1 MATGEAVFQ
10 QVFSFV
16 IFQVNGFIWTD
27 IYTNTTSGTKFFI
40 DTHCYH
46 LFYLSPQ
53 ILFVTPQINVTIV
66 EQLVHRK
73 PEFTTQEHP
82 GSVQPELCSRLP
94 ATVTIITPHTQYF
107 HQNMYNLIRKWLRPN
122 RYREVITV
130 CLPLV
135 LGMSAA
141 TLMTFTDRIFLA
153 NYSLNAISAALP
165 AGITSYLFVAFFGG
179 VGGYAGIFIA
189 QYTGRGSHFKVGKV
203 LWQGIYF
210 TLASGIFFWLLA
222 IFGTEPLFTL
232 AGHPLDVQELE
243 RTYFSILCK
252 GSIFSVATVTLSTFF
267 TGRGLTRPV
276 MLITFFA
283 VMINIPLDYVL
294 IFGYGRIPELGIKG
308 AAIATVTAWLI
319 EVIFLVVLI
328 FTKKNNSHFGVFS
341 GYQFDRNIF
350 TRLMRFG
357 IPGSLQFTLD
367 ILAFTLFVLIIGR
380 IGKLELAATNIVI
393 SINSLAFMPSM
404 GVSQGVS
411 VLVGQALGR
420 KRPMQAAS
428 YIWSAIH
435 LLSAYIICLDL
446 LFIFAPDFVLAPFI
460 SEQQTIADQ
469 LVIRELCKKLLLIIS
484 AYLIFDGL
492 YMVFSGALRGAGDT
506 RFMMKA
512 IALISLVCFVLPVFV
527 GVQFFGMG
535 IISAW
540 LLVVLF
546 LVLLF
551 LVSGWRYRSGAWKK
565 MLVIESEDVT

>member
-1 MATGEAVFQ
+1 M
-10 QVFSFV
+10 S
-16 IFQVNGFIWTD
+16 
-27 IYTNTTSGTKFFI
+27 
-40 DTHCYH
+40 
-46 LFYLSPQ
+46 
-53 ILFVTPQINVTIV
+53 
-66 EQLVHRK
+66 
-73 PEFTTQEHP
+73 
-82 GSVQPELCSRLP
+82 
-94 ATVTIITPHTQYF
+94 
-107 HQNMYNLIRKWLRPN
+107 NMIRKWLQN
-122 RYREVITV
+122 SRYQEVTTV

-179 VGGYAGIFIA
+179 VGGYAGVFIA
-189 QYTGRGSHFKVGKV
+189 QYTGRGSHLKVGKV

-210 TLASGIFFWLLA
+210 TLASGICFWLLA
-222 IFGTEPLFTL
+222 IFGAEPIFSL
-232 AGHPLDVQELE
+232 AGHPQDVQELE
-243 RTYFSILCK
+243 RVYFSILCK
-252 GSIFSVATVTLSTFF
+252 GAVFSVATVTLSTFF

-283 VMINIPLDYVL
+283 VLINIPLDYVL

-308 AAIATVTAWLI
+308 AAIATVTAWII
-319 EVIFLVVLI
+319 EVLFLAALI
-328 FTKKNNSHFGVFS
+328 FTKKHNHRFGVFS
-341 GYQFDRNIF
+341 SYQFDRNIF

-367 ILAFTLFVLIIGR
+367 ILAFTLFILIVGR
-380 IGKLELAATNIVI
+380 IGRLELAATNIVI

-420 KRPMQAAS
+420 KKPKQAGN
-428 YIWSAIH
+428 YVWSAIH
-435 LLSAYIICLDL
+435 LLAAYIICLDL
-446 LFIFAPDFVLAPFI
+446 LFIFAPDFILAPFI
-460 SEQQTIADQ
+460 SGQQTIADQ
-469 LVIRELCKKLLLIIS
+469 VFIRELCRKLLLIIS
-484 AYLIFDGL
+484 AYLLFDGL

-512 IALISLVCFVLPVFV
+512 IALISMACFVLPVFI
-527 GVQFFGMG
+527 GVQFFQMG
-535 IISAW
+535 IIAAW

-551 LVSGWRYRSGAWKK
+551 FVSGWRYRSGAWKK
-565 MLVIESEDVT
+565 MLVIENE